1 MLKIQS
7 KKKLG
12 QHFLIN
18 ETIAKSISNVFD
30 GKNNVLEIGPG
41 MGFLTKYLKKDASKL
56 ILIEIDLDCI
66 KYLNQ
71 VHHDLK
77 IINDDI
83 LKINLNNLFNNN
95 FSVISNLP
103 YNISSQVFFKILES
117 RNIVDD
123 FTFMLQK
130 EVGER
135 ICSKPGKKTYGIL
148 SVLIQVYFD
157 VEYVFEV
164 EPKEFNPQ
172 PRVMSCVVKGNR
184 NRISNI
190 GVSFSFLKSIVKNSF
205 QNRRKTL
212 RNSLKNLN
220 LPQDFTSKKIF
231 SKRAEQLSLDDY
243 IWLSKKIKFLKN
255 EVFTN

>member
-1 MLKIQS
+1 
-7 KKKLG
+7 
-12 QHFLIN
+12 
-18 ETIAKSISNVFD
+18 
-30 GKNNVLEIGPG
+30 
-41 MGFLTKYLKKDASKL
+41 
-56 ILIEIDLDCI
+56 
-66 KYLNQ
+66 
-71 VHHDLK
+71 
-77 IINDDI
+77 
-83 LKINLNNLFNNN
+83 
-95 FSVISNLP
+95 
-103 YNISSQVFFKILES
+103 
-117 RNIVDD
+117 
-123 FTFMLQK
+123 MLQK